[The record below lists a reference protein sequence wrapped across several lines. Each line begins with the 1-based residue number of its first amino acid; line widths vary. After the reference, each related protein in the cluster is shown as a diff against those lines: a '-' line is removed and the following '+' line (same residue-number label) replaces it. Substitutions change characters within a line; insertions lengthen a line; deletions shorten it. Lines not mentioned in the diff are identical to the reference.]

1 MSDQYEVLN
10 PWAEVDPGV
19 MRGLS
24 PRVSDLSGKKIGL
37 FVNGKRASRPIM
49 TVVEEKLKERFPTA
63 EFSYSTP
70 YGNREVAGD
79 PDAKLEEWVR
89 EVDTVI
95 SAIGD

>member
-1 MSDQYEVLN
+1 
-10 PWAEVDPGV
+10 
-19 MRGLS
+19 
-24 PRVSDLSGKKIGL
+24 
-37 FVNGKRASRPIM
+37 M

-63 EFSYSTP
+63 EFTYSKP
-70 YGNREVAGD
+70 YGNREIAGD

>member
-10 PWAEVDPGV
+10 PWAEVDPV
-19 MRGLS
+19 PMRGLS
-24 PRVSDLSGKKIGL
+24 PRVSDLAGKKIGL

-63 EFSYSTP
+63 EFSYFSSS
-70 YGNREVAGD
+70 GNREVAGD
-79 PDAKLEEWVR
+79 PDAKLEEWVKG
-89 EVDTVI
+89 VDTVI